1 MKKRQGRW
9 QASWRDTKLLLNEFR
24 IPLVFFIAT
33 ILGGGALYQKIGF
46 LVGEPLHDYSE
57 AVYLILT
64 LSFLQSSGEFPSSPF
79 LEAFYFI
86 MPIFGLGIL
95 AQGLADFGI
104 MLFNRNARNKEWE
117 MAIASTFD
125 NHTILVGL
133 GHLGFRVAEHL
144 TDLGT
149 NIAFIEVD
157 PKDDLVDAVREMG
170 IPVIHDDASRQSAL
184 EKAGIYKARTIT
196 LCMQSDALNL
206 QIAVKARKLNPEIN
220 VIVRIFDE
228 EFAKSIQEQFGFTA
242 FSSTSIS
249 APAFAA
255 ASAGV
260 EITRPITVEGEALSL
275 AKLQIMQNSA
285 LKQMP
290 VADIERD
297 YDLSIVLLR
306 RGEEADMHPAGI
318 RVLRKNDVIAVLG
331 NPDKISLIVHANH

>member
-1 MKKRQGRW
+1 
-9 QASWRDTKLLLNEFR
+9 
-24 IPLVFFIAT
+24 
-33 ILGGGALYQKIGF
+33 
-46 LVGEPLHDYSE
+46 
-57 AVYLILT
+57 
-64 LSFLQSSGEFPSSPF
+64 
-79 LEAFYFI
+79 

-95 AQGLADFGI
+95 AQGLSDFGI

-117 MAIASTFD
+117 MAIASTFN

-133 GHLGFRVAEHL
+133 GHLGFRVSEHL
-144 TDLGT
+144 SSLGID
-149 NIAFIEVD
+149 IACIELD

-220 VIVRIFDE
+220 VVVRIFDD
-228 EFAKSIQEQFGFTA
+228 EFAKSIQKQFGFNA
-242 FSSTSIS
+242 FSATSIS

-255 ASAGV
+255 ASAGI

-275 AKLQIMQNSA
+275 AKLEVHRNSE
-285 LKQMP
+285 LKQMS
-290 VADIERD
+290 VARIEGD
-297 YDLSIVLLR
+297 YDVSVVLLR

-318 RVLRKNDVIAVLG
+318 RILRKNDIIAILG
-331 NPDKISLIVHANH
+331 NPDKISSVVHDNH

>member
-1 MKKRQGRW
+1 MKEKRGKW

-24 IPLVFFIAT
+24 TPLLFFIVT
-33 ILGGGALYQKIGF
+33 MMGGGALYQRIGL

-64 LSFLQSSGEFPSSPF
+64 LSFLQPSGEFPSSPF

-95 AQGLADFGI
+95 AQGLADFGL

-117 MAIASTFD
+117 MAIASTLN

-144 TDLGT
+144 IDLGKK
-149 NIAFIEVD
+149 IAVIEVD

-206 QIAVKARKLNPEIN
+206 QIAVKARKLNPEIK
-220 VIVRIFDE
+220 VVVRIFDD
-228 EFAKSIQEQFGFTA
+228 EFAKSIQNQFGFTA
-242 FSSTSIS
+242 FSATSIS

-255 ASAGV
+255 ASAGI

-275 AKLQIMQNSA
+275 AKLRIAQNST
-285 LKQMP
+285 LKQMSI
-290 VADIERD
+290 ARTEGD
-297 YDLSIVLLR
+297 YEVSVVLLR
-306 RGEEADMHPAGI
+306 RGKEIDMHPAGI
-318 RVLRKNDVIAVLG
+318 RILRKNDVIAILG
-331 NPDKISLIVHANH
+331 SPDKISLVVHANH